1 MVVTFLPAISTSVG
15 SVISVI
21 TLAGDPA
28 IITKDATFR
37 VLLAGA
43 IMCCRYVKES
53 EEGREVEEEVTVCTW
68 YHIVIFTKGHLRHKS
83 E

>member
-1 MVVTFLPAISTSVG
+1 MVVTILPAVSTSVG
-15 SVISVI
+15 NVISAI

-28 IITKDATFR
+28 VITKDSTFR

-43 IMCCRYVKES
+43 IMCYRYRKKS
-53 EEGREVEEEVTVCTW
+53 EEGSKVEEEVTVCTW
-68 YHIVIFTKGHLRHKS
+68 YHTVILTKGHLRHKS